1 MVGTRLSVTDHAV
14 LGVLAEHPTHGFAL
28 AKELGAGGGLGRIL
42 TVRPTEA
49 YRSLDRLV
57 TEGLAE
63 PARTEPGDSGPRRI
77 VHRVTPAGRR
87 RLRRWLG
94 EPVGHVRDLRIEFQL
109 KLALL
114 DRANRPPLELI
125 AAQSEALTPTIV
137 ALEGHGPI
145 DHVELWRQHVAR
157 AAGEYLDDLARRYG
171 QST

>member
-14 LGVLAEHPTHGFAL
+14 LGVLAEHPIHGFAI
-28 AKELGAGGGLGRIL
+28 AKELAANGGLGRIL
-42 TVRPTEA
+42 TVRPTET

-57 TEGLAE
+57 AEGLAE
-63 PARTEPGDSGPRRI
+63 PTRTEPGDSGPRRI

-87 RLRRWLG
+87 QLRRWLG

-114 DRANRPPLELI
+114 DRANRSPLELI
-125 AAQSEALTPTIV
+125 AAQSEALAPTIV
-137 ALEGHGPI
+137 ALGGHGPI

-157 AAGEYLDDLARRYG
+157 AAGEYLDDLSRRYG

>member
-1 MVGTRLSVTDHAV
+1 MAGTRLSVTDHAV
-14 LGVLAEHPTHGFAL
+14 LGVLAEHPTHGFAI
-28 AKELGAGGGLGRIL
+28 AKELGAAGDLGRIL
-42 TVRPTEA
+42 TVRPTET

-57 TEGLAE
+57 AESLAE

-94 EPVGHVRDLRIEFQL
+94 EPVSHVRDLRIEFQL

-114 DRANRPPLELI
+114 DRTNRSPLGLI
-125 AAQSEALTPTIV
+125 VAQREALAPTIG
-137 ALEGHGPI
+137 ALDALGPI
-145 DHVELWRQHVAR
+145 DHVELWRHHVAK
-157 AAGEYLDDLARRYG
+157 AAGEYLDDLSRRYG

>member
-1 MVGTRLSVTDHAV
+1 MVGIRLSVTDHAV
-14 LGVLAEHPTHGFAL
+14 LGVLAEHPIHGFAI
-28 AKELGAGGGLGRIL
+28 AKELGAKGGLGRIL
-42 TVRPTEA
+42 TVRPTET

-57 TEGLAE
+57 AEGLAE

-114 DRANRPPLELI
+114 DRANRSPLALI
-125 AAQSEALTPTIV
+125 AAQREALAPTIV

-157 AAGEYLDDLARRYG
+157 AAGEYLDDLSRRYG

>member
-1 MVGTRLSVTDHAV
+1 MAGSRLSVTDHAV
-14 LGVLAEHPTHGFAL
+14 LGVLAEHPTHGFAI
-28 AKELGAGGGLGRIL
+28 AKELGPDGGLGRIL

-63 PARTEPGDSGPRRI
+63 PARTEPGDSGPRRTSTK
-77 VHRVTPAGRR
+77 VTPAGRR

-114 DRANRPPLELI
+114 ERAKRSPLALI
-125 AAQSEALTPTIV
+125 AAQRAALAPTIV
-137 ALEGHGPI
+137 ALESQGPV
-145 DHVELWRQHVAR
+145 DHVELWRHHVAR
-157 AAGEYLDDLARRYG
+157 AAGGYLDDLARRYA